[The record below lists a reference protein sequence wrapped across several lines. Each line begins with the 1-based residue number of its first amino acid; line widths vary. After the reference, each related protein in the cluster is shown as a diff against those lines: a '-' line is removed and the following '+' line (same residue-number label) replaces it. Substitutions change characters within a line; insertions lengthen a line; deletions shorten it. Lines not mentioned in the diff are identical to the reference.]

1 MGDIAEERRKI
12 LDGTYP
18 SEIIQGHQNKIIY
31 HVVGR

>member
-18 SEIIQGHQNKIIY
+18 SEIYRGIKTKSY
-31 HVVGR
+31 TML